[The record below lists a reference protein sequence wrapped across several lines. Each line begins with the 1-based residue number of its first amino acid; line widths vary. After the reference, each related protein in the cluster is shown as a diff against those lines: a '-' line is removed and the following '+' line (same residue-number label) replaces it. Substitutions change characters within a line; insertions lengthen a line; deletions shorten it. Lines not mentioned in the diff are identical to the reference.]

1 MITWVKYQARYSWG
15 CVSTGYVMDGWW
27 NHLGVIGLV
36 FERVW
41 FLPGCVMDVGWIY
54 HAVSICELF

>member
-1 MITWVKYQARYSWG
+1 MMTWVKYQARYSWG

-27 NHLGVIGLV
+27 NNLGVIGLV

-41 FLPGCVMDVGWIY
+41 FFTRVCDGCWVDLPC
-54 HAVSICELF
+54 CEYL

>member
-36 FERVW
+36 FEGAW
-41 FLPGCVMDVGWIY
+41 FLPGYVMDVGWIY
-54 HAVSICELF
+54 HAVSICEVC